1 MKLLIVEDNQP
12 MRRLIRSL
20 VADLAEAITECNDG
34 AMARASYEEHH
45 PDWVLMD
52 LMMPQMDGFTA
63 TRQILAA
70 NPAARIVIVTD
81 HESQA
86 LREAA
91 RQAGACG
98 YVLKENLQDLR
109 RLFTTRSVRE
119 PPAGL

>member
-20 VADLAEAITECNDG
+20 VADLAEAITECGDG
-34 AMARASYEEHH
+34 ADARASYEEHH

-109 RLFTTRSVRE
+109 RLFTTRC
-119 PPAGL
+119 A